1 MNFLAQRHA
10 VNKLHRN
17 EVHAVSFTNFIDVS
31 DVRMIERR
39 RSFGFLDKPSHS
51 ILIRSQF
58 SRQNLQRHLAFELR
72 VLRQIHFAHSTF
84 ADLRDNTVMRQSG
97 VCREFFI
104 HAVSIPANLY
114 AELNL

>member
-31 DVRMIERR
+31 DVGMVERGGR
-39 RSFGFLDKPSHS
+39 LRFANEPLHP
-51 ILIRSQF
+51 IAIRGYVCG
-58 SRQNLQRHLAFELR
+58 QNLQRDFAIEFR